1 MKNQFATNPHKA
13 ASKIQTNNMLIGVCM
28 TIFGILWAFSPEN
41 LTTEIVLQFVFA
53 IPLLYVSNLC
63 YTKIA
68 YWKEVRLWDYFG
80 WFTGT
85 TALVFV
91 LNMLGVLTYFIGYHK
106 MSILYFLTIWILLT
120 IYTMINIYHNPKAAK
135 IKIFKLLY
143 FIILQLIFGLG
154 MLYF

>member
-1 MKNQFATNPHKA
+1 MPYKFRTNPNKA
-13 ASKIQTNNMLIGVCM
+13 ASKIQTNNTLIGVCL
-28 TIFGILWAFSPEN
+28 TIFGILWAFSPEK
-41 LTTEIVLQFVFA
+41 LTTEIILQFVFA

-68 YWKEVRLWDYFG
+68 YWKEVKAWDYFG
-80 WFTGT
+80 WFTST

-91 LNMLGVLTYFIGYHK
+91 LNMLGVLTYFLGFQK
-106 MSILYFLTIWILLT
+106 MAIIYFLTIWILLV
-120 IYTMINIYHNPKAAK
+120 IYTAINVYYNRKAAGL
-135 IKIFKLLY
+135 KIFKLLY